1 MNVLVVGAGPAGIS
15 AALHAR
21 ELGGDVTLLEADSA
35 GGTSLNRGPA
45 PVRTLARAARLM
57 RDWSSWESFG
67 LEGGPPRPNLEAVL
81 ANSSRVAR
89 HAQDKK
95 DISGH
100 IRLQGIELAEGIGP
114 VSFVDSHTMRAGDG
128 RRWSADSVILA
139 VGGKPAVPPVPGN
152 ELAVTYSDI
161 RSLFALP
168 ARVAVVG
175 GSDTGC
181 QIASIFADFGAEV
194 ALFEAGPRLVPTAD
208 ESVSSYLCGAFQRR
222 GMAVHLE
229 TFVEELQ
236 ARADAIRVSYRKGTA
251 TSFVDAGAVFFAVG
265 WLGNIDGL
273 GLESAGVSTRR
284 HAIPVDDCLR
294 TNVGHIF
301 AVGDV
306 NRRSMLVQSARL
318 EGRVAAHNA
327 INGSEQ
333 RMSYDVVPSASFTDP
348 EYGKVGLT
356 EAEAD
361 KDAEIVVGVA
371 QYHDLLRPVADGRPE
386 GFCKLIVDA
395 NQHTVL
401 GGHVIGEYSA
411 EIVQMVAACMAA
423 GMRVEQIA
431 ELQLAFPTFTEGVT
445 MAAQKI
451 CRTLGVGNFPQ
462 VWSYLGEE

>member
-1 MNVLVVGAGPAGIS
+1 MNVLVVGAGPSGIS

-67 LEGGPPRPNLEAVL
+67 LEGGPPRPNLQAVL

-89 HAQDKK
+89 HAHDKK

-100 IRLQGIELAEGIGP
+100 IRHQGIELVEGLGP
-114 VSFVDSHTMRAGDG
+114 VSFVDSHTMRAADG
-128 RRWSADSVILA
+128 RTWEAHRIILA
-139 VGGKPAVPPVPGN
+139 VGGSPAVLPMPGS
-152 ELAVTYSDI
+152 ELALTYNDI
-161 RSLFALP
+161 RSLVALP

-194 ALFEAGPRLVPTAD
+194 ALLEADRRLVPTAD
-208 ESVSSYLCGAFQRR
+208 ESVSSYLCGAFERR

-229 TFVEELQ
+229 TLVEEIQ
-236 ARADAIRVSYRKGTA
+236 AQTDGMRLSFRKGSA
-251 TSFVDAGAVFFAVG
+251 ASFVDADAVFFAVG
-265 WLGNIDGL
+265 WLGNVDGL
-273 GLESAGVSTRR
+273 GLDNAGVNTER
-284 HAIPVDDCLR
+284 HAIPVDDWLR
-294 TNVGHIF
+294 TNVDHIF

-327 INGSEQ
+327 ISGSDQ

-348 EYGKVGLT
+348 EYGSVGLT
-356 EAEAD
+356 EAEAR
-361 KDAEIVVGVA
+361 KVSETVVGVA
-371 QYHDLLRPVADGRPE
+371 RYDDLLRPVADGRPE

-395 NQHTVL
+395 QRHSVL

-462 VWSYLGEE
+462 VWSSLGEE